1 MAVKR
6 RTLLVAAGKAL
17 VAAAAPY
24 AQIRPAQSQVV
35 AERPKY
41 PPAAVR
47 TLLVPENYATLQL
60 AYAACKP
67 GDHISLAGGTYA
79 GSFTFDRNL
88 GSKPVVIRSRS
99 LNGAV
104 FTGQLT
110 VSGTGHRFHEIKT
123 TFQGNDTT
131 ASSAAIRVFGS
142 YFWLTR
148 SWVTSRHG
156 IWTGK
161 KASHV
166 FVSWNRFTGKS
177 NIGTACSNIYLDSP
191 AASH

>member
-60 AYAACKP
+60 AYAACNS

-88 GSKPVVIRSRS
+88 GSKPVVIGHAFS
-99 LNGAV
+99 
-104 FTGQLT
+104 T
-110 VSGTGHRFHEIKT
+110 VLCSP
-123 TFQGNDTT
+123 
-131 ASSAAIRVFGS
+131 GS
-142 YFWLTR
+142 
-148 SWVTSRHG
+148 
-156 IWTGK
+156 
-161 KASHV
+161 
-166 FVSWNRFTGKS
+166 
-177 NIGTACSNIYLDSP
+177 
-191 AASH
+191 